1 MEQVYFNDCLQ
12 LVDVKCHKTG
22 AKNML
27 ENGCK
32 RLGFFL
38 SLCEDLSG
46 VIVRFSEVNDLTEML
61 FNLSLVSGPHANFFV
76 LRLLLSCEQ
85 YIMGSASFS
94 RRTLILHFSQT
105 SLH

>member
-1 MEQVYFNDCLQ
+1 
-12 LVDVKCHKTG
+12 
-22 AKNML
+22 ML

-61 FNLSLVSGPHANFFV
+61 FNLSLVSGPHANFFI
-76 LRLLLSCEQ
+76 LRLLL
-85 YIMGSASFS
+85 G
-94 RRTLILHFSQT
+94 
-105 SLH
+105 

>member
-1 MEQVYFNDCLQ
+1 MKQVYFNDCLQ

-46 VIVRFSEVNDLTEML
+46 VVVRLSEVHDLAEML
-61 FNLSLVSGPHANFFV
+61 LNLSLVSSPHANFFV

-85 YIMGSASFS
+85 YIMGSPTFS
-94 RRTLILHFSQT
+94 RRSLILHFSQT
-105 SLH
+105 SLN